1 MQQLDNKL
9 PPTEITFTSNC
20 ADKKEKEETD
30 SSSCENSF
38 PSNIED
44 KNETNIKKIFNV
56 VYRQKTSLFT
66 SIENVLSVKE
76 ESFIKRKRNPE
87 RRRRRDNQDNM
98 RKKIKR
104 AFINKFLIQNM
115 NELLKN
121 SGSKLYF
128 EKIPPNFVGDI
139 TKNLNNKI
147 LNMTLEEIFENVELY
162 GQKDFN
168 NYNHN
173 LNVLKSKDIQECQE
187 LKEVLNK
194 KYCELFE
201 EYINS
206 KEFNI
211 DEINRLKSKNMKD
224 SYIKRYIYL
233 AQNFIQFITEQ
244 NKMCKID
251 DK

>member
-9 PPTEITFTSNC
+9 PSTEITFTSNC

-30 SSSCENSF
+30 SSSCENF
-38 PSNIED
+38 PPSNIKE
-44 KNETNIKKIFNV
+44 KNEKNKKKIFDV
-56 VYRQKTSLFT
+56 VYREKTSLFT
-66 SIENVLSVKE
+66 NIENVLSIKE
-76 ESFIKRKRNPE
+76 ESFIKRKRNPK

-104 AFINKFLIQNM
+104 VFINKYLIQNM

-128 EKIPPNFVGDI
+128 EKSPQNFVCDI
-139 TKNLNNKI
+139 TKNSNNKI
-147 LNMTLEEIFENVELY
+147 LNMTLEEIFENKELY
-162 GQKDFN
+162 DQKYFD

-187 LKEVLNK
+187 LKEILNK

-206 KEFNI
+206 KEFQI
-211 DEINRLKSKNMKD
+211 DEINRLKNNEID
-224 SYIKRYIYL
+224 DAYIEKYIYL
-233 AQNFIQFITEQ
+233 ALHFIEYYH
-244 NKMCKID
+244 
-251 DK
+251 